1 MIAPCPRFSRQLV
14 DHCAAACNDVLLS
27 ISMTVYARVSDMQ
40 FFFVCLCLCVSP
52 PACIRLDMGG
62 MITHQ
67 ETCEV

>member
-40 FFFVCLCLCVSP
+40 FFFVFVFVCVCVSP
-52 PACIRLDMGG
+52 CL
-62 MITHQ
+62 HQ
-67 ETCEV
+67 ARHGWDDHPSRNL

>member
-40 FFFVCLCLCVSP
+40 FFFCVFVFVCVSP
-52 PACIRLDMGG
+52 CL
-62 MITHQ
+62 HQ
-67 ETCEV
+67 ARHGWDDHPSRNL